1 MSFCSTNRPQTVT
14 KFIAV
19 TDMNLVTLQAAARYE
34 VLFNKQASAEL
45 RLFNKNLKL
54 G

>member
-1 MSFCSTNRPQTVT
+1 VT

-19 TDMNLVTLQAAARYE
+19 TDMNLVTLQAEAGYE
-34 VLFNKQASAEL
+34 VLFKKQASAEL